1 MVSHSSSHSSTR
13 GQNER
18 GGDGEA
24 AQHFWK
30 KKTKSA
36 LVWIESPCIWRKLV
50 VKKQISELNNSEH
63 HHGAYSIRSG
73 ALLRRYPTLIMSMNT
88 C

>member
-30 KKTKSA
+30 KK
-36 LVWIESPCIWRKLV
+36 R
-50 VKKQISELNNSEH
+50 N
-63 HHGAYSIRSG
+63 
-73 ALLRRYPTLIMSMNT
+73 LLLFGSNHPVFGEN
-88 C
+88 